1 MRGRPVGERR
11 IPAFSTHVSEKSYGG
26 TVQSS
31 APVRATDPRPARTR
45 AAIVRA
51 VEGLAAD
58 ASTEI
63 TVNAIARA
71 AGVSRSA
78 FYAQFADLDD
88 LAVAMLVDA
97 FRDIGL
103 DDLRARDDHDADLR
117 TLAVAAN
124 RRMLAHIGSRSA
136 FYRASLD
143 WRLSGRVHES
153 VVAAYAQQ
161 VLATIRLLG
170 VRVPGTVHAE
180 DTARFIAGGAI
191 AMLTAWLRDDAPAEQ
206 DAMAE
211 RLVAVMP
218 EWLVGSD

>member
-1 MRGRPVGERR
+1 M
-11 IPAFSTHVSEKSYGG
+11 
-26 TVQSS
+26 
-31 APVRATDPRPARTR
+31 
-45 AAIVRA
+45 RA
-51 VEGLAAD
+51 VECLVAEPAA
-58 ASTEI
+58 EI
-63 TVNAIARA
+63 SVNAISRT

-78 FYAQFADLDD
+78 FYAQFADLDE
-88 LAVAMLVDA
+88 LAVSMLVDT

-103 DDLRARDDHDADLR
+103 DDLRARADADVDPR
-117 TLAVAAN
+117 TLATAST
-124 RRMLAHIGSRSA
+124 RRLVAHIGARSA

-161 VLATIRLLG
+161 VLATMQTLDHPG
-170 VRVPGTVHAE
+170 VPRANAD
-180 DTARFIAGGAI
+180 DTALFIAGGAI
-191 AMLTAWLRDDAPAEQ
+191 AVLTAWLRDDAPAGQ